1 MATPSASRSRC
12 AGAATSVWQGIP
24 CGGNLVLTLPEGVVP
39 HQAPDAN
46 RPAVRIQGSV
56 RAKIANGDRFVT
68 LFLVNAQEEPDTN
81 RDTAWLFHPE
91 LMVRAE
97 VKASK
102 RAIFRR
108 RPVLD
113 ADGNDPERE
122 SLEMIYRNR
131 VEFAVGHGVAVH
143 AETADDVT
151 LATEVRTTVLPQY
164 EVQVTETP

>member
-1 MATPSASRSRC
+1 
-12 AGAATSVWQGIP
+12 
-24 CGGNLVLTLPEGVVP
+24 VLPLTEGVIP

-46 RPAVRIQGSV
+46 RPAVRIQGSI
-56 RAKIANGDRFVT
+56 RAKNANGDRLVT
-68 LFLVNAQEEPDTN
+68 LFLINAQEEPDTN
-81 RDTAWLFHPE
+81 RDTAWVFQPE
-91 LMVRAE
+91 LIVRAE
-97 VKASK
+97 AEASK

-113 ADGNDPERE
+113 ADGMDPERE

-151 LATEVRTTVLPQY
+151 LATEVRTTVMPQLRGAGHRDAG
-164 EVQVTETP
+164 PRPADRPAMKRW